1 MSKPRYLSGYLASV
15 LPSGALQMRDPNDR
29 GKHRYCW
36 AWLGNVPSRIRL
48 PDKGDFRDQPAQW
61 EPVSEAMQAQID
73 RALSARRLGVR
84 VPASHP
90 IIDYFIRHAPTK

>member
-1 MSKPRYLSGYLASV
+1 MSHSSYLSGYLASV

-48 PDKGDFRDQPAQW
+48 PDKGDFRDVPAQW
-61 EPVSEAMQAQID
+61 EPVSESMQAQID
-73 RALSARRLGVR
+73 KAIVARRLGVKTL
-84 VPASHP
+84 AHP
-90 IIDYFIRHAPTK
+90 IIDYFARHAPTK